1 MSTYLIL
8 ESLRLEPEGQ
18 FAWLECGKPIE
29 APSAESA
36 VRQYVQTSK
45 SEGGVFL
52 AIPERSA
59 KTIRVKVE
67 TVQKVSVDAGEAD
80 G

>member
-1 MSTYLIL
+1 MSRYLIL
-8 ESLRLEPEGQ
+8 EL
-18 FAWLECGKPIE
+18 GKDAGGKFWAERDAIE
-29 APSAESA
+29 AASAEAA
-36 VRQYVQTSK
+36 VRDYVQTSK
-45 SEGGVFL
+45 TQGGVFL

-67 TVQKVSVDAGEAD
+67 TVQKVSVDAGEGD